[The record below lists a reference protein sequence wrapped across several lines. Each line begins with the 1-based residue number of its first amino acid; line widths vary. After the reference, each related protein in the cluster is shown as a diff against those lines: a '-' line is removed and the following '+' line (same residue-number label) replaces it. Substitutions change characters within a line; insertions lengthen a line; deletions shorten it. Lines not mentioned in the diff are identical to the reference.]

1 MSSSKSS
8 FLVGGEDN
16 ERLNLDLLGGEGYV
30 RTEEPLRSVS
40 LAARE
45 GVMVE
50 KPPGESQARNRS
62 SVTGCEQS
70 HGRWTSLLCV
80 ASSHWPV
87 SKRSLRFQSAVT
99 GATLKWQVCWEKAKA
114 VGKERGTPAGKRE
127 GEAVA

>member
-8 FLVGGEDN
+8 FLVGGGDN
-16 ERLNLDLLGGEGYV
+16 ESLNLNLLGGEGYV
-30 RTEEPLRSVS
+30 WTEEPLRSVS

-50 KPPGESQARNRS
+50 KPPGESQARNCS

-80 ASSHWPV
+80 ASSHWPI
-87 SKRSLRFQSAVT
+87 SKEIT
-99 GATLKWQVCWEKAKA
+99 
-114 VGKERGTPAGKRE
+114 
-127 GEAVA
+127 

>member
-1 MSSSKSS
+1 MW
-8 FLVGGEDN
+8 
-16 ERLNLDLLGGEGYV
+16 
-30 RTEEPLRSVS
+30 TEEPLRSVS

-50 KPPGESQARNRS
+50 KPPGESQARNCS

-70 HGRWTSLLCV
+70 HGRRTSLLCV

-99 GATLKWQVCWEKAKA
+99 DTTLKWQVCWEKAKA
-114 VGKERGTPAGKRE
+114 ARKERGTPAGKRE